1 MIGLTAS
8 AATPSL
14 EVGALNGAAA
24 ARSRVYQ
31 TFSYLFSYPTSELV
45 TDRYGTS
52 AAEQVSMAMAALPYA
67 LDDEASE
74 LVDLLTSYAGRS
86 DLLAERY
93 TALFD
98 NCTGRARVSLR
109 EANHVRQEPRYL
121 WEELVRF
128 YEHFGLDYNLDRTKV
143 WPDHL
148 TVQTDLMHYLTFLE
162 AGGAD
167 QDVLVRAERDF
178 LSRHLAKWTVDFAAS
193 FALDAEAGTP
203 VEPFAAFARLLVAFA
218 RADLDYLN
226 QR

>member
-1 MIGLTAS
+1 MIGLTAP

-31 TFSYLFSYPTSELV
+31 TFSYVFSYPTSELV
-45 TDRYGTS
+45 TDRYGAS
-52 AAEQVSMAMAALPYA
+52 AAEQVSIAMAALPYA
-67 LDDEASE
+67 MHDEASE
-74 LVDLLTSYAGRS
+74 LVDLLTSYG
-86 DLLAERY
+86 DHGDVLVERY

-109 EANHVRQEPRYL
+109 EANYVRQDTRYL

-128 YEHFGLDYNLDRTKV
+128 YEHFGLDYTLDRTKV

-148 TVQTDLMHYLTFLE
+148 TVQTDVMHYLTFLE

-178 LSRHLAKWTVDFAAS
+178 LSRHLAKWSADLAAS
-193 FALDAEAGTP
+193 FAPDAEAGTH
-203 VEPFAAFARLLVAFA
+203 VEPFAAFARLLVAFT

-226 QR
+226 QP